1 MFNVNYSN
9 INGAVA
15 VAAHRGVK
23 SGEADRKIKHGGDDD
38 EAVNTTPPVHTG
50 CNVGE
55 VDGGNSFTPLLVL
68 TPSTLGR
75 ITTVSYE
82 C

>member
-38 EAVNTTPPVHTG
+38 EAVNTT
-50 CNVGE
+50 
-55 VDGGNSFTPLLVL
+55 TPAHRVQCWAGWLMAAIRL
-68 TPSTLGR
+68 R
-75 ITTVSYE
+75 RFW